1 MDAAITQIQQI
12 AANNLVA
19 TVKYAFAEAL
29 AEQGTIDAGVLNM
42 EGMSGR
48 KCRFFLNNLIRLLP
62 DPRYLEVG
70 SWQGS
75 TLCSAIN
82 GNTVRATAI
91 DNWSEFGGPRDAF
104 FANVS
109 TFKSPTADLRVI
121 ENDFRSVDYS
131 SIGKCNVFLFDG
143 PHSLQDQYDG
153 VLLALPALDSQFVLI
168 VDDWNWRQVRT
179 ATLGAIVKLDLSL
192 LYGLE
197 IRTTLDDTHAE
208 QVRQYSDWHNGC
220 FISVLQKPSAKASA
234 GDDT

>member
-29 AEQGTIDAGVLNM
+29 AERGTIDAGVLKI

-48 KCRFFLNNLIRLLP
+48 KFRFFLNNLIRLLP

-104 FANVS
+104 LANVS

-131 SIGKCNVFLFDG
+131 SIGKFNVFLFDG
-143 PHSLQDQYDG
+143 PRGLQDQHDG
-153 VLLALPALDSQFVLI
+153 VSLVMPALDSRFVLL
-168 VDDWNWRQVRT
+168 VNDWNWSQVRT
-179 ATLGAIVKLDLSL
+179 GTLQAIVDHKLSL

-197 IRTTLDDTHAE
+197 IRTTLDNTHAAL
-208 QVRQYSDWHNGC
+208 VRQNSDWHNGC
-220 FISVLQKPSAKASA
+220 FIAVLQKPSAKASV